1 MVLDAKRLGV
11 LLAVHRAGGVVAAAD
26 LLHLTPSAISQ
37 QIAKLEA
44 EEGVEVLHR
53 GPRGVTLT
61 AVGLVLAEAAER
73 IESELVEARKQIAT
87 IGPDVSGRVAIGAFQ
102 TITRSV
108 VAPMLAELAVTA
120 PGIEITVH
128 EVETEEANRG
138 LRSGE
143 YDIAIVEHDSSA
155 ERPVPRG
162 FREVP
167 LLDEPWRVAV
177 PSSMAVPTSLQDLK
191 DVTWIGAEKSTAAA
205 RALTRVVDLA
215 RPSRPTLHSYYS
227 YEVAISL
234 VAAGQGVALLPALA
248 LEGADLTAVDVV
260 PIAGLGMRHIAARH
274 RGNRHEPTPAVRAVI
289 DALLAQVVTLD
300 LGYLG

>member
-1 MVLDAKRLGV
+1 MVIDAKRLGV

-61 AVGLVLAEAAER
+61 AVGVMLAEAAER
-73 IESELVEARKQIAT
+73 IEAELVEARKQIAT

-289 DALLAQVVTLD
+289 DALVEQVVTLD

>member
-1 MVLDAKRLGV
+1 MVIDAKRLGV

-73 IESELVEARKQIAT
+73 IESELVEARKRIAT
-87 IGPDVSGRVAIGAFQ
+87 IGPDVSGRVVIGAFQ

-108 VAPMLAELAVTA
+108 VAPMLAQLAVTA
-120 PGIEITVH
+120 PGIEIAVH
-128 EVETEEANRG
+128 EVETEDANRG

-143 YDIAIVEHDSSA
+143 YDVAIVEHDSSS

-162 FREVP
+162 FREVA
-167 LLDEPWRVAV
+167 LLDEPWRLAV
-177 PSSMAVPTSLQDLK
+177 PASMAVPTSLQDLK
-191 DVTWIGAEKSTAAA
+191 DVTWIGAEKSTAAS
-205 RALTRVVDLA
+205 RALARVVDVA
-215 RPSRPTLHSYYS
+215 RLTRDTLHSYYS
-227 YEVAISL
+227 YEVAIAL

-248 LEGADLTAVDVV
+248 LEGADLRGVDVV

-289 DALLAQVVTLD
+289 DALLEQVAELD
-300 LGYLG
+300 LGYIG

>member
-1 MVLDAKRLGV
+1 MVIDAKRLGV

-61 AVGLVLAEAAER
+61 AVGVMLAEAAER
-73 IESELVEARKQIAT
+73 IEAELVEARKQIAT
-87 IGPDVSGRVAIGAFQ
+87 LGPDVSGRVAIGAFQ

-108 VAPMLAELAVTA
+108 VAPMLADLAVSA

-289 DALLAQVVTLD
+289 DALVEQVVTLD

>member
-1 MVLDAKRLGV
+1 M
-11 LLAVHRAGGVVAAAD
+11 AAAD

-61 AVGLVLAEAAER
+61 AVGLMLAEAAER

-87 IGPDVSGRVAIGAFQ
+87 IGPDVSGRVTIGAFQ
-102 TITRSV
+102 TVTRSV
-108 VAPMLAELAVTA
+108 VAPMLVELAETA
-120 PGIEITVH
+120 PGLEIDVH
-128 EVETEEANRG
+128 EVETDDANRG

-167 LLDEPWRVAV
+167 LLDEPWRIAV
-177 PSSMAVPTSLQDLK
+177 PTSMATPTSLQDLT
-191 DVTWIGAEKSTAAA
+191 DAVWIGSEKTTAAA
-205 RALTRVVDLA
+205 RALSRVVDLA
-215 RPSRPTLHSYYS
+215 KPARSTLHSTYS
-227 YEVAISL
+227 YEVAIAL

-248 LEGADLTAVDVV
+248 LEHADVAGVDVV
-260 PIAGLGMRHIAARH
+260 AIAGLGMRHIAARH
-274 RGNRHEPTPAVRAVI
+274 RANRHEPTPAVTAVI

-300 LGYLG
+300 LGYIG

>member
-1 MVLDAKRLGV
+1 MVIDAKRLGV

-61 AVGLVLAEAAER
+61 AVGVMLAEAAER
-73 IESELVEARKQIAT
+73 IEAELVEARKQIAT
-87 IGPDVSGRVAIGAFQ
+87 LGPDVSGRVAIGAFQ

-108 VAPMLAELAVTA
+108 VAPMLADLAVTA

-289 DALLAQVVTLD
+289 DALVEQVVTLD

>member
-1 MVLDAKRLGV
+1 MALDAKRLGV

-26 LLHLTPSAISQ
+26 MLRLTPSAVSQ

-53 GPRGVTLT
+53 GPRGVSLT
-61 AVGLVLAEAAER
+61 TVGLMLAEAAER

-87 IGPDVSGRVAIGAFQ
+87 IGPEVSGRVVIGAFQ

-108 VAPMLAELAVTA
+108 IAPMLAQLAENS
-120 PGIEITVH
+120 PGIEIDVH
-128 EVETEEANRG
+128 EVETEDANRG
-138 LRSGE
+138 LRNGE
-143 YDIAIVEHDSSA
+143 FDLVIVEHDSSA

-167 LLDEPWRVAV
+167 LLDEPWKVAV
-177 PSSMAVPTSLQDLK
+177 PTTIAAPSSLQDLK
-191 DVTWIGAEKSTAAA
+191 DVVWIGAEKTTAGA
-205 RALTRVVDLA
+205 RALARVVEIA
-215 RPSRPTLHSYYS
+215 RPSRPTLHSFSS

-234 VAAGQGVALLPALA
+234 VAAGQGAALLPALA
-248 LEGADLTAVDVV
+248 LEGADLSGVDVV

-274 RGNRHEPTPAVRAVI
+274 RSNRHEPTPAVLAVV
-289 DALLAQVVTLD
+289 DALHAQVARLD
-300 LGYLG
+300 LG